1 MTPDPTPE
9 SIAGPVAD
17 PVEVADP
24 AEDPVADIDI
34 AGAVR
39 AHRLAAGLTMRE
51 LAARAGMSQPFLS
64 NLENSRAMPSIAT
77 LYKIANALGVSPRE
91 FLPEARTR
99 VQLVRRGDGAL
110 GPVADEPGTATT
122 RVVAGAPGRL
132 VEAHTYLA
140 DAGASMGDWFEH
152 DGEDLLYVIR
162 GALLVELGDG
172 QSCELGPGDVLWYE
186 GALAHRW
193 TPIGAATTELL
204 CVHARPPAG
213 PADAVHGAEPGPRR

>member
-1 MTPDPTPE
+1 MTDGGTPAVD
-9 SIAGPVAD
+9 ID
-17 PVEVADP
+17 PV
-24 AEDPVADIDI
+24 DIDI

-99 VQLVRRGDGAL
+99 VQLVRHGEGAV
-110 GPVADEPGTATT
+110 GPVGDEPGSALT
-122 RVVAGAPGRL
+122 RVVSGAPGRL
-132 VEAHTYLA
+132 VDAHTYVA
-140 DAGASMGDWFEH
+140 APGASMGDWFEH
-152 DGEDLLYVIR
+152 DGEDLLFVVA

-172 QSCELGPGDVLWYE
+172 QSFELGAGDVLWYE
-186 GALAHRW
+186 GTLAHRW
-193 TPIGAATTELL
+193 SPVGTATVELL
-204 CVHARPPAG
+204 CVHARPSA
-213 PADAVHGAEPGPRR
+213 ADDPHGREPGARR